1 MNEKYR
7 HTTQLLALFIIFEIL
22 FINPIIGQYQ
32 SADNYYENG
41 NLSYYNNDFENSIR
55 YFNLAFRG
63 YEQEKDVDGMIKALG
78 KLGLS
83 YSELDNH
90 TQALD
95 YLLKAE
101 SLANEND
108 KFSPELYNNIGWEY
122 LLLKDYSN
130 SEKYLKMAYDFQDYF
145 VDYNEHLTLFMNLGF
160 LYRETG
166 RYDLSKS
173 IFQNVKLNIEQ
184 TNIGPIDLVNEEI
197 RFLDA
202 ITAENKTFKEDTII
216 YFSEGKI
223 FAFSNFTTNF
233 NYKLSNVYYF
243 NSVPPTIPEYINESE
258 PFVFIDFSLMV
269 TDMNK
274 YSISKNISDS
284 DIIIQSVPFPNAVVG
299 EPRIVGSGYEES
311 VMVGI
316 TPENLKSINL
326 DNYEKYVKI
335 IGTDRYIGTGL
346 FYGEPDIQFLE
357 NITIVHWNYSSINT
371 PLQRMG
377 MEGFTNRTETT
388 LISTGNILI
397 LIKPESKK
405 HWSKEIVRIREP
417 IEYDSAPIEFGIIR
431 HDTRFPLKPLIPIPL
446 LLDTKSDSLIDYVKL
461 GKTELEGPIHLQ
473 EDTILEE
480 NKYYTS
486 EGAENTTL
494 IVFNKNTTNSI
505 DVELKYMRDVSN
517 HVQPLDKYKWEYTIP
532 YFYQVGDIPDYKQT
546 YVFILPKNY
555 QFVNYPTTASISRTD
570 DGLQQISIEYKD
582 SPRFRYIN
590 FTIEKLEK
598 SDLEKAFDWLV
609 EQILNHVIGIIILII
624 VTMIFY
630 VFHHKKNIRDSFISA
645 LEKHLGKGK

>member
-1 MNEKYR
+1 MWV
-7 HTTQLLALFIIFEIL
+7 L
-22 FINPIIGQYQ
+22 
-32 SADNYYENG
+32 
-41 NLSYYNNDFENSIR
+41 
-55 YFNLAFRG
+55 
-63 YEQEKDVDGMIKALG
+63 
-78 KLGLS
+78 
-83 YSELDNH
+83 
-90 TQALD
+90 
-95 YLLKAE
+95 
-101 SLANEND
+101 
-108 KFSPELYNNIGWEY
+108 PE
-122 LLLKDYSN
+122 
-130 SEKYLKMAYDFQDYF
+130 AQ
-145 VDYNEHLTLFMNLGF
+145 
-160 LYRETG
+160 
-166 RYDLSKS
+166 
-173 IFQNVKLNIEQ
+173 
-184 TNIGPIDLVNEEI
+184 
-197 RFLDA
+197 
-202 ITAENKTFKEDTII
+202 DTII

-233 NYKLSNVYYF
+233 EYKLSNVYYF
-243 NSVPPTIPEYINESE
+243 NSVPPIIPEYINESE

-274 YSISKNISDS
+274 YSISQNISDS

-299 EPRIVGSGYEES
+299 EPRIVGFGYEES
-311 VMVGI
+311 IMMGI

-335 IGTDRYIGTGL
+335 IDLDRYISVSS

-357 NITIVHWNYSSINT
+357 NNTIVHWNYSSINT

-377 MEGFTNRTETT
+377 MEGFTNRTERT
-388 LISTGNILI
+388 LISTGNTLI
-397 LIKPESKK
+397 LIRPESKK

-417 IEYDSAPIEFGIIR
+417 VEYDNAPIEFGIIR

-461 GKTELEGPIHLQ
+461 GKTELEGPIHLR

-486 EGAENTTL
+486 KGPENTTL

-505 DVELKYMRDVSN
+505 DVELKYIRDVSN
-517 HVQPLDKYKWEYTIP
+517 HIQPMGKYKWKYTIP

-570 DGLQQISIEYKD
+570 GGLQQISIEYKD
-582 SPRFRYIN
+582 SPRFRYVN

-598 SDLEKAFDWLV
+598 SDLKKASDWLV
-609 EQILNHVIGIIILII
+609 KHISNQVSGIIILII
-624 VTMIFY
+624 LSAIFY
-630 VFHHKKNIRDSFISA
+630 KLHHKKNIWNSLILA
-645 LEKHLGKGK
+645 IEKHLGKGK